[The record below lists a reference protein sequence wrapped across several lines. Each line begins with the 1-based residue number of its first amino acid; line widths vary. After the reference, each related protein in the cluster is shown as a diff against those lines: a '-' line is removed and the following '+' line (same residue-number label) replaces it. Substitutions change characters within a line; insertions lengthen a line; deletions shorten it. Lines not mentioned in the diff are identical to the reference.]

1 MEKISA
7 IEINKLY
14 LRYLENKELRN
25 LYKVFSKE
33 DKESEELSYS
43 EKIIFRKC
51 YKLYKQYLQKKGAT
65 ITFSTFLESQEK
77 IDEAEEI
84 FRTYFFTNGYNN
96 QLSSAIKKVKDLLQ
110 TDLGAKK
117 HWIKYTESKF
127 RKDRLEEQLVKVLWY
142 VIPEKKGINVHW
154 SKEIIGVSLYELTY
168 IEDFSHIC
176 KFLSIGDFRDAHE
189 GELMI
194 IRLNLYKKFRSKKI
208 EYNELEEEYTRLQ
221 AELKKYYDLALFYYF

>member
-14 LRYLENKELRN
+14 LRYLENKELRK

-51 YKLYKQYLQKKGAT
+51 YKLYKQYLQKEGAT
-65 ITFSTFLESQEK
+65 ITFKSFLESQEK
-77 IDEAEEI
+77 IDDAEEI
-84 FRTYFFTNGYNN
+84 FRTYFFTKGYNT

-110 TDLGAKK
+110 TDLSAKI
-117 HWIKYTESKF
+117 HWIDYTDSSL
-127 RKDRLEEQLVKVLWY
+127 RKDRLEKQLVKVLRY

-154 SKEIIGVSLYELTY
+154 SEEIIGVSLHELTY

-189 GELMI
+189 SELMI

-208 EYNELEEEYTRLQ
+208 KYNELEEEYTRLQ

>member
-1 MEKISA
+1 
-7 IEINKLY
+7 
-14 LRYLENKELRN
+14 
-25 LYKVFSKE
+25 FSKE

-51 YKLYKQYLQKKGAT
+51 YKLYKQYLQKEGAT
-65 ITFSTFLESQEK
+65 ITFKSFLESQEK
-77 IDEAEEI
+77 IDDAAEI
-84 FRTYFFTNGYNN
+84 FRTYFFTKGYNT

-110 TDLGAKK
+110 TDLDAKNY
-117 HWIKYTESKF
+117 WIDYTVSSL
-127 RKDRLEEQLVKVLWY
+127 RKDRLEEQLVKVLRY

-154 SKEIIGVSLYELTY
+154 SEEIIGVSLHELTY

-194 IRLNLYKKFRSKKI
+194 IRLNLYKKFRSMKI
-208 EYNELEEEYTRLQ
+208 KYNELEEEYTRLQ

>member
-14 LRYLENKELRN
+14 LRYLENKELRK
-25 LYKVFSKE
+25 LDKVFSKE
-33 DKESEELSYS
+33 DKESDELSYS

-51 YKLYKQYLQKKGAT
+51 YKLYKQYLQKEGAT
-65 ITFSTFLESQEK
+65 ITFKSFLESQEK
-77 IDEAEEI
+77 IDDAAEI
-84 FRTYFFTNGYNN
+84 FRTYFFTKGYNT

-110 TDLGAKK
+110 TDLDAKK
-117 HWIKYTESKF
+117 HWIDYTDSSL

-154 SKEIIGVSLYELTY
+154 SKEIIGVSLHELTN

-176 KFLSIGDFRDAHE
+176 KFLSIGDFRNAHE

-208 EYNELEEEYTRLQ
+208 KYNELEEEYTRLQ